1 MHKKFSRRYLALPTV
16 ALLAALA
23 LSGCSSN
30 GGQASGAADSA
41 AAAAPASAAPAASK
55 ASVAPKV
62 GEPFTADMGNGNIA
76 KITIVSATYTEAIP
90 DATVS
95 VPAKNGG
102 FLVLDVL
109 WETEKGTTS
118 SNPLYF
124 TAKDANGRKGDMY
137 LFVANQLASGEVAVG
152 DKSRGTVAFDIAPGA
167 STVIV
172 TTPLLQEAAR
182 IKIAG

>member
-124 TAKDANGRKGDMY
+124 TAKDANGRKGD
-137 LFVANQLASGEVAVG
+137 FSVFAANQQASGSVWLG
-152 DKSRGTVAFDIAPGA
+152 DKNRGSVAFDIAPGPA
-167 STVIV
+167 GVII
-172 TTPLLQEAAR
+172 TNQMLQEVAR
-182 IKIAG
+182 IQFAG